1 MRVMKRHG
9 FKIAILALCALM
21 AGYLYWSSVEDTK
34 LPPLSAAPDYELTD
48 LDGNSVTLAD
58 SNGKV
63 RLFYFYFSYCPD
75 VCPPTTA
82 QLIQVQNEMIDQG
95 HYGKDFMINSI
106 TIDPERDTPER
117 IREFADKFGAI
128 DFSGW
133 EFLRGDEAYTAELA
147 KSYRVSVFKDP
158 KGVFT
163 HTNFFILVDREG
175 QVRKYIRANIDLTTE
190 SIIEDIEKVLK
201 D

>member
-1 MRVMKRHG
+1 MSVLKRHG

-21 AGYLYWSSVEDTK
+21 AGYLYWSSAEESR
-34 LPPLSAAPDYELTD
+34 LPKMSAAPDYELTD
-48 LDGNSVTLAD
+48 LDGNPVTLAD

-75 VCPPTTA
+75 VCPPSTA
-82 QLIQVQNEMIDQG
+82 QLIQVQNEMISQG
-95 HYGKDFMINSI
+95 RFGEDFMINSI

-117 IREFADKFGAI
+117 IREFAGKFQAI

-133 EFLRGDEAYTAELA
+133 DFLRGDETYTAELA
-147 KSYRVSVFKDP
+147 KSYGVTVIKDP
-158 KGVFT
+158 SGNFT
-163 HTNFFILVDREG
+163 HTNYFILVDREG
-175 QVRKYIRANIDLTTE
+175 QVRKYIRADAELTTE
-190 SIIEDIEKVLK
+190 SIIQDVEAVLK

>member
-1 MRVMKRHG
+1 MNVLKRHG

-21 AGYLYWSSVEDTK
+21 AGYLYWSTAEESK
-34 LPPLSAAPDYELTD
+34 LPALSAAPDYELTD
-48 LDGNSVTLAD
+48 LDGNTVTLED
-58 SNGKV
+58 TNGKV
-63 RLFYFYFSYCPD
+63 RLYYFYFSYCPD

-95 HYGKDFMINSI
+95 HYGDDFMINSI

-117 IREFADKFGAI
+117 IREFAEKFGAI

-133 EFLRGDEAYTAELA
+133 DFLRGDEAYTAELA
-147 KSYRVSVFKDP
+147 KSYGVSVFKDP
-158 KGVFT
+158 NGDFT

-175 QVRKYIRANIDLTTE
+175 QVRKYIRADEQLTVE
-190 SIIEDIEKVLK
+190 SIIEDVEKVLK